1 MLEINNTT
9 CQKINLTKTKKI
21 VDAWL
26 LVYKKSDWFV
36 SLALIGAKRM
46 RKLNKCYRGIDK
58 ATDVLSFPGDSKG
71 KFLGEVIINLE
82 EIKKPNKYLEVF
94 GVKKRSDYI
103 FNFLLVHG
111 LLHLIGYNDESEKER
126 QKMISLGEKFL
137 AKFY

>member
-9 CQKINLTKTKKI
+9 CQKISLAKTKKI

-46 RKLNKCYRGIDK
+46 KKLNKCYRGIDK

-94 GVKKRSDYI
+94 GVKKSSDYI

-111 LLHLIGYNDESEKER
+111 LLHLIGYNDETEKER
-126 QKMISLGEKFL
+126 QKMISLGVKFL